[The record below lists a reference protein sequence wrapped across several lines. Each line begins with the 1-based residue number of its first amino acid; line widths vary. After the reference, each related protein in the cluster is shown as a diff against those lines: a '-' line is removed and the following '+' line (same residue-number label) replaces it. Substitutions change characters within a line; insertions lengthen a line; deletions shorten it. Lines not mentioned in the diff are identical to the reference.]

1 MRTVVLDDAAELI
14 SAALKEFEE
23 LAIERL
29 KYQPTVNVLL
39 TGGTLGIAFIAR
51 LQSLALPWE
60 RFHFRFSDERFVA
73 LDDADRNEHQALSAW
88 PGLAN
93 HLWRFPSPDV
103 ALDQAATQS
112 TRDFEEEFDE
122 LAVPDAV
129 FDICILGMG
138 PDGHIASL
146 FPGRDCDE
154 RWVIAVSDS
163 PKPPSMR
170 LSLSYSAILKSRNV
184 IFLASGK
191 AKAEVVGK
199 VFEGAD
205 LPAAKVT
212 GQIDTVWFLDRE
224 LSDEL

>member
-1 MRTVVLDDAAELI
+1 MRTVVSQSTTELV
-14 SAALKEFEE
+14 SAAIQRFEE
-23 LAIERL
+23 LALERL

-39 TGGTLGIAFIAR
+39 TGGTLGIAFIAK
-51 LQSLALPWE
+51 LKNLELPWE

-88 PGLAN
+88 PALAN
-93 HLWRFPSPDV
+93 HLWRFPSPDID
-103 ALDQAATQS
+103 LDQAAEQS
-112 TRDFEEEFDE
+112 TRDFEEEFGE

-146 FPGRDCDE
+146 FPGRTCE
-154 RWVIAVSDS
+154 ASWVVAVSDS
-163 PKPPSMR
+163 PKPPPLR
-170 LSLSYSAILKSRNV
+170 LSLSYAAILKSRSV

-191 AKAEVVGK
+191 AKAEAVAK
-199 VFEGAD
+199 IFAGAD

-212 GQIDTVWFLDRE
+212 GQLDTVWYLDRE